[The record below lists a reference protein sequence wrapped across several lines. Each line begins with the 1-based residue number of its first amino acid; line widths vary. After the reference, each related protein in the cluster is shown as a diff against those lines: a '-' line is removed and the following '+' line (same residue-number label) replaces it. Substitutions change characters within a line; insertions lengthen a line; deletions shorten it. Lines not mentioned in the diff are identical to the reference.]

1 MIYRP
6 LLTVL
11 VLVLPVL
18 VLTFAVL
25 LGASSLTG
33 AMGDTVGSYGLF
45 WCAMVALVLLIID
58 ALLLLMVLGIQAID
72 QREDVNRQ
80 DEDCQDEAQ
89 P

>member
-6 LLTVL
+6 LLTAL
-11 VLVLPVL
+11 VLALPVL

-33 AMGDTVGSYGLF
+33 AMGDAAGSYGLF
-45 WCAMVALVLLIID
+45 WCAMAALMLLIID
-58 ALLLLMVLGIQAID
+58 ALLLLMVLGLRAID
-72 QREDVNRQ
+72 QREDANRQ
-80 DEDCQDEAQ
+80 DEDR